1 MIILFFRFFKFF
13 FTVFYIFYN
22 STTHVALVKGTHVF
36 CFILPHT
43 CVFIRLIVNTRAHTH
58 ILYTYIHISVRT
70 HIIITQVESS
80 SCPNTDN
87 FKLTEL

>member
-22 STTHVALVKGTHVF
+22 STTHVALVEGTRVLLHSSSHV
-36 CFILPHT
+36 CFYTINREYT
-43 CVFIRLIVNTRAHTH
+43 CTHSHIV
-58 ILYTYIHISVRT
+58 YIHISVRT